1 MSKSVKV
8 WSYTLITI
16 LILGLARVYFKELVG
31 SQLWLVNFAITTKTL
46 KLFSLGA
53 ALYFFDVVMALSAV
67 SEFEEIAT
75 FLWVRE
81 LSLIRLWRAFASRYI
96 KYFGSLLLVHLP
108 LISWQNMSFSL
119 LSLLGEAIV
128 WGVAVSIGFSKSNSI
143 SQKIS
148 IPLLFGV
155 LRILG
160 MLIVS

>member
-8 WSYTLITI
+8 WSYTLVTI

-53 ALYFFDVVMALSAV
+53 TLYFFDVVMALSAV

-81 LSLIRLWRAFASRYI
+81 LSLIRLWRAFASR
-96 KYFGSLLLVHLP
+96 
-108 LISWQNMSFSL
+108 
-119 LSLLGEAIV
+119 
-128 WGVAVSIGFSKSNSI
+128 
-143 SQKIS
+143 
-148 IPLLFGV
+148 
-155 LRILG
+155 
-160 MLIVS
+160 